1 MKTMKYFFMAALAL
15 MTAACS
21 NEDNEITQ
29 QPQNTRGIPFTVT
42 LSMGESATTRALTP
56 NGNKID
62 ATWETGDKVALIY
75 TVGETTYKK
84 DATVTAQT
92 NGTATVSTTLEGSPL
107 DGSTVTI
114 IYPSTAADKTTN
126 DYIKTGLL
134 EGQDGTLAGIA
145 AKYDVRKGTGKL
157 SISGSAGNET
167 ATVYDDNRTNNLVKL
182 ENQYSIF
189 KFSVRDINGEA
200 FIGDMRIT
208 EFKVSD
214 NDGNVKATFT
224 GNIAASDVYVAL
236 PKLTAG
242 KYWFNASLSDGT
254 LSKPY
259 IAKATATATTAGKYY
274 PVTVKM
280 ATIGDFIL
288 SDGTFAAA
296 NTTTTT
302 GTPVAMITYLGNA
315 TGHEDFRH
323 GLALAMNDEN
333 SGNGLTWSTAKN
345 TYHNKASN
353 VTDASSWMLP
363 SETQWTNMD
372 DHVRNYFNTPGL
384 YDLFHDDVHVF
395 HVTGATNL
403 QYKDTDNSHI
413 LYWSYTSVDDAT
425 ARAYSVYYTPYWFDD
440 PKANAVNP
448 YKRVCRTCLAF

>member
-126 DYIKTGLL
+126 DYIKTDLL

-200 FIGDMRIT
+200 ILGEGMSFT

-214 NDGNVKATFT
+214 ASGNVKATFT
-224 GNIAASDVYVAL
+224 GTITANDVYLAF
-236 PKLTAG
+236 PNLTAEK
-242 KYWFNASLSDGT
+242 KYWFNASVSNGT
-254 LSKPY
+254 VSKPY
-259 IAKATATATTAGKYY
+259 IAKATAAATAAGKYY

-280 ATIGDFIL
+280 ATIGNFVL
-288 SDGTFAAA
+288 KSGKFAENGTSDDPA
-296 NTTTTT
+296 
-302 GTPVAMITYLGNA
+302 VAMIAYLGSA
-315 TGHEDFRH
+315 TDNPTYKH
-323 GLALAMNDEN
+323 GLALGLNDQNNGE
-333 SGNGLTWSTAKN
+333 GLTWESAKAICSSLN
-345 TYHNKASN
+345 TFYPVGEA
-353 VTDASSWMLP
+353 SWMLP
-363 SETQWTNMD
+363 SEAQWTNMD
-372 DHVRNYFNTPGL
+372 YQVRKFDNTSGL
-384 YDLFHDDVHVF
+384 WNDFTGI
-395 HVTGATNL
+395 TGATNM
-403 QYKDTDNSHI
+403 QYIDTDDSHI
-413 LYWSYTSVDDAT
+413 LYWSSTEVKVGESFTS
-425 ARAYSVYYTPYWFDD
+425 ARAFDVYTPEWFDD
-440 PKANAVNP
+440 PKAHEVTP
-448 YKRVCRTCLAF
+448 YKRVCRACLAF